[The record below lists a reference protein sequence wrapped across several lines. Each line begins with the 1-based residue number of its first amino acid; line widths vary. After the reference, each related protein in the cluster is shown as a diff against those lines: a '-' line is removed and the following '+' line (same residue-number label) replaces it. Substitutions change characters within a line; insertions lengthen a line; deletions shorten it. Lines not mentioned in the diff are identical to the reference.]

1 MGLKLKDLKDQV
13 IVITG
18 ASSGIG
24 LATARMA
31 ADKGAKV
38 VAAARN
44 EEALKELVEEL
55 NNKGHEAIFVEADVG
70 KEEDVQKIADAAIRK
85 FGRFDTWVNNA
96 AVTIFG
102 HMMEVTIE
110 DMRRMFDTTFWG
122 VVYGMRAAAKH
133 YIDRGEPGSIIN
145 VGSLYGDRGVVLQST
160 YSSAKFAV
168 HGMTE
173 NVRMEM
179 EKDNAPVSISL
190 IHPGRIDTPYNEHAR
205 SYAERQPAH
214 IGMIYTPE
222 AVADA
227 ILYCAAHP
235 KRDMYVGAQAKMT
248 ALLGRGAPRFTDK
261 LMEVLI
267 YPTQLA
273 NRPSRPRE
281 DSALYGAGYGM
292 KERGTNKGWVRKRS
306 YYVQA
311 TKRPMLT
318 AVALASVGALI
329 WNTAKKR

>member
-31 ADKGAKV
+31 AEKGAKV

-44 EEALKELVEEL
+44 EDALRELVEEL
-55 NNKGHEAIFVEADVG
+55 SSKGHEAIFVVADVG
-70 KEEDVQKIADAAIRK
+70 KEEDVNKIAETAIEQ
-85 FGRFDTWVNNA
+85 FGRFDTWVNDA

-102 HMMEVTIE
+102 HMMDVTIE
-110 DMRRMFDTTFWG
+110 DMKRMFDTNFWG
-122 VVYGMRAAAKH
+122 VVYGMRAAVRH
-133 YIDRGEPGSIIN
+133 YKERGVPGAIVN

-160 YSSAKFAV
+160 YSAAKFAV

-173 NVRMEM
+173 NLRMEM
-179 EKDNAPVSISL
+179 EKEKAPVSISL
-190 IHPGRIDTPYNEHAR
+190 IHAGRIDTPYNEHAR
-205 SYAERQPAH
+205 SYTEKQPAH
-214 IGMIYTPE
+214 IGMVYTPE
-222 AVADA
+222 VVAEA

-281 DSALYGAGYGM
+281 DSALYEAGYGM
-292 KERGTNKGWVRKRS
+292 EERGTNKGWIRKRS

-311 TKRPMLT
+311 TKRPVLT
-318 AVALASVGALI
+318 LVALASVGALV
-329 WNTAKKR
+329 WNAAKNK

>member
-44 EEALKELVEEL
+44 EEALKELVAEL

-70 KEEDVQKIADAAIRK
+70 KEEDVQKIADAAIKK

-122 VVYGMRAAAKH
+122 VVYGMRVAAKH

-214 IGMIYTPE
+214 IGMIY
-222 AVADA
+222 
-227 ILYCAAHP
+227 L
-235 KRDMYVGAQAKMT
+235 
-248 ALLGRGAPRFTDK
+248 
-261 LMEVLI
+261 
-267 YPTQLA
+267 
-273 NRPSRPRE
+273 
-281 DSALYGAGYGM
+281 
-292 KERGTNKGWVRKRS
+292 RKRL
-306 YYVQA
+306 
-311 TKRPMLT
+311 RMLFYT
-318 AVALASVGALI
+318 AQRIQNGI
-329 WNTAKKR
+329 CM